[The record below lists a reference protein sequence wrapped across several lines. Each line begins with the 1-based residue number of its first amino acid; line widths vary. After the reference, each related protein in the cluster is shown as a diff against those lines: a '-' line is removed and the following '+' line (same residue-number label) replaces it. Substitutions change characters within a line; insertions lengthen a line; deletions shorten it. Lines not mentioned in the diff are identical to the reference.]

1 MNKKTHIADLTTCFF
16 HTSADNQKKK
26 NYSISVLDILSL
38 SKTFYNSP
46 ISLFFFQKL
55 VTMLFLSYK
64 LITSKISIELKKS
77 SNTTITFKQIYIL

>member
-16 HTSADNQKKK
+16 HTSADNQKKKK

-64 LITSKISIELKKS
+64 LITSKISIELVKH
-77 SNTTITFKQIYIL
+77 SNT